1 MKPFRLKTLLK
12 LNEQARDQRQRML
25 SDAKQAIELL
35 QNRIDQ
41 IESELAD
48 IKQQTSQL
56 VQQQTINPDIWAD
69 QQRYRWV
76 LQSQKSQMLAQR
88 GQLEQEVERREN
100 ALMEADREVKKLE
113 KMRDR
118 EFELERVRL
127 NQLEQKELDDLAPW
141 KAFAQ
146 NQSAEYENESGG

>member
-25 SDAKQAIELL
+25 SDAKQAVELL

-41 IESELAD
+41 LESELAD
-48 IKQQTSQL
+48 IKQQTSHL
-56 VQQQTINPDIWAD
+56 VQQQTINPDTWAD

-100 ALMEADREVKKLE
+100 ALMDADREVKKLE

-118 EFELERVRL
+118 ELELERVRL

-141 KAFAQ
+141 NAFAQ
-146 NQSAEYENESGG
+146 NQSAEYENESGN